1 MSTMMVILIVTT
13 VMFMLIAMILAS
25 ILKTNR
31 HILKSERDK
40 TEIIEKSEIKYRT
53 LVNTIEETI
62 IVVDEHGKFKFFHS
76 ILPALEHFNSNE
88 YIGKSI
94 YDMFPKKTADVS
106 MELIHDVIKTGHSRT
121 DEIKI
126 DIGKGNKI
134 WINARL
140 TPQFDNEGKVASVLG
155 VVRDRTSRRAMEEQI
170 IRSEDKYRAL
180 VESMEDTVCV
190 LDKMGIIKFLN
201 FTDETS
207 EYLNSK
213 EIIGKSIYDLIP
225 QKKTTDYLR
234 ELINNVLKTGH
245 SVIEE
250 RLVDLG
256 TVDPFWVS
264 ARISPQTDK
273 TGKIIAVLAVMRDI
287 TKRKIAEDQVMTSE
301 KKYHS
306 LIDSMEETVF
316 VLDKKGDLQFFHT
329 TLHGLKHLNSS
340 ENIGKSV
347 YDVFPK
353 EICDNLMPR
362 VLNVFKTNQSRIDD
376 VEANIGQGKKLWM
389 STRLTPQLN
398 EAGQTDSVLA
408 LSSDISSRME
418 TVDLLITSEEKYR
431 TLVES
436 MEESVIVLDKDG
448 NYLFHQSP
456 SPSVQHLNNEGY
468 IGKSVYDS
476 IPKKSADRLMAN
488 VRNVFSTKRS
498 HFDENHIDRGKGYER
513 WITYRV
519 TPQLNSAG
527 EVDSVLVIST
537 DTTNRKIL
545 ENDLKDSVKTLK
557 SQQKTLQQLSREAI
571 NTQEKERQ
579 RISRELHD
587 DIGQSLTAISL
598 NLESINLDKRHEAK
612 LKDRIKDSQKLVQKT
627 IDDVHRF
634 SYALR
639 PPIIDDLG
647 LIPALKSQAENF
659 QKRTGIIVKI
669 KGSKEVENTTSEIKT
684 ILYRVFQ
691 EGLNNIAKHS
701 KASTARIVLRVEDHS
716 ISLEISDNG
725 KGFDV
730 KQVAHSSEKGNQG
743 LQGIEERIK
752 LVGGSLQVQSNVKSG
767 TTLTVKAP
775 YAEA

>member
-1 MSTMMVILIVTT
+1 M
-13 VMFMLIAMILAS
+13 
-25 ILKTNR
+25 
-31 HILKSERDK
+31 
-40 TEIIEKSEIKYRT
+40 
-53 LVNTIEETI
+53 
-62 IVVDEHGKFKFFHS
+62 
-76 ILPALEHFNSNE
+76 
-88 YIGKSI
+88 
-94 YDMFPKKTADVS
+94 
-106 MELIHDVIKTGHSRT
+106 
-121 DEIKI
+121 
-126 DIGKGNKI
+126 
-134 WINARL
+134 
-140 TPQFDNEGKVASVLG
+140 
-155 VVRDRTSRRAMEEQI
+155 
-170 IRSEDKYRAL
+170 
-180 VESMEDTVCV
+180 
-190 LDKMGIIKFLN
+190 
-201 FTDETS
+201 
-207 EYLNSK
+207 
-213 EIIGKSIYDLIP
+213 
-225 QKKTTDYLR
+225 
-234 ELINNVLKTGH
+234 
-245 SVIEE
+245 
-250 RLVDLG
+250 
-256 TVDPFWVS
+256 
-264 ARISPQTDK
+264 
-273 TGKIIAVLAVMRDI
+273 
-287 TKRKIAEDQVMTSE
+287 
-301 KKYHS
+301 
-306 LIDSMEETVF
+306 
-316 VLDKKGDLQFFHT
+316 
-329 TLHGLKHLNSS
+329 
-340 ENIGKSV
+340 
-347 YDVFPK
+347 
-353 EICDNLMPR
+353 
-362 VLNVFKTNQSRIDD
+362 
-376 VEANIGQGKKLWM
+376 
-389 STRLTPQLN
+389 
-398 EAGQTDSVLA
+398 
-408 LSSDISSRME
+408 
-418 TVDLLITSEEKYR
+418 VDLLIDSENKYR
-431 TLVES
+431 SLVES

-456 SPSVQHLNNEGY
+456 SSFVQHLNNEGY

-579 RISRELHD
+579 RISHELHD

-647 LIPALKSQAENF
+647 LIPALQSQAENF

-701 KASTARIVLRVEDHS
+701 KASTARIVLRIEDHS
-716 ISLEISDNG
+716 IILEISDNG
-725 KGFDV
+725 KGFDTDKV
-730 KQVAHSSEKGNQG
+730 PNMSEKGYLG
-743 LQGIEERIK
+743 LQGIEERVK
-752 LVGGSLQVQSNVKSG
+752 LVGGSLQLQSNFKSG
-767 TTLTVKAP
+767 TTLIVKTP